1 MSKHKENRRGAIAL
15 GYNEKEPAPKVLAKG
30 FGRVADEI
38 INIGD
43 ESGVVIKE
51 DEQLFNSLRKLN
63 VGEEIPPKLYLTVA
77 EILAFVYR
85 INKKKRG

>member
-30 FGRVADEI
+30 FGSVADEI

-43 ESGVVIKE
+43 ESGVLIKE

>member
-30 FGRVADEI
+30 YGKIAEDI
-38 INIGD
+38 IKTGD
-43 ESGVVIKE
+43 ENGVLVKE
-51 DEQLFNSLRKLN
+51 DEQLFNSLKKLN
-63 VGEEIPPKLYLTVA
+63 VGDEIPPKLYLTVA